1 MRALRRAT
9 LSKIDTY
16 AVSLSSSPVTRASL
30 PGGEEPPQSQPRC
43 AFPARRALRV
53 ARLRPRPPR
62 PPPPPHRPP
71 PLSPRRLDA
80 HLSSSALQA
89 LLASA
94 LILSAPLLAPDEALA
109 ARSSGRVGGSSFRS
123 APRAAPRSAPRS
135 SATARASTNVYVAPS
150 LGGYGG
156 YGGYGYGGLG
166 GFGLGMPPVIIAGGG
181 PVVGYGGG
189 FSLLGSLFQ
198 FFAIAAI
205 FQMLLSL
212 FTATNRRKEEG
223 EDEEDTL

>member
-1 MRALRRAT
+1 MRVLCCAKLSELDTHAFSHPPLQSPARRCLEARSRRSRSLGARSPHAARGPRRACARALRALRRH
-9 LSKIDTY
+9 LI
-16 AVSLSSSPVTRASL
+16 
-30 PGGEEPPQSQPRC
+30 
-43 AFPARRALRV
+43 ARR
-53 ARLRPRPPR
+53 
-62 PPPPPHRPP
+62 
-71 PLSPRRLDA
+71 RRLDA
-80 HLSSSALQA
+80 HHSSSALQA
-89 LLASA
+89 LLASV

-123 APRAAPRSAPRS
+123 APRAAPRSAPRA
-135 SATARASTNVYVAPS
+135 SATARASTNVYVAPP
-150 LGGYGG
+150 LGGYG

-166 GFGLGMPPVIIAGGG
+166 GFGLGMPPVVIAGG

-205 FQMLLSL
+205 FQLLLSQ
-212 FTATNRRKEEG
+212 FTNLGRRKEEG